1 LPDEGE
7 PQTTS
12 NGWGD
17 YWLDIPLETYDL
29 NGNGVIDIS
38 EGVIV
43 SQGGTDTATG
53 LPVKT
58 TLKGPASAT
67 VITPLTTLVT
77 RVMEQNPELDASAAA
92 DKLEASLGIPAWC
105 GYFEALIPSRRPAKK
120 TLPQLMC

>member
-1 LPDEGE
+1 MEAVVFFDVNLNGLPDEGE

-53 LPVKT
+53 LPCKDDSQGT
-58 TLKGPASAT
+58 CQRDGHYT
-67 VITPLTTLVT
+67 
-77 RVMEQNPELDASAAA
+77 A
-92 DKLEASLGIPAWC
+92 DDFGNESHGTKP
-105 GYFEALIPSRRPAKK
+105 
-120 TLPQLMC
+120 